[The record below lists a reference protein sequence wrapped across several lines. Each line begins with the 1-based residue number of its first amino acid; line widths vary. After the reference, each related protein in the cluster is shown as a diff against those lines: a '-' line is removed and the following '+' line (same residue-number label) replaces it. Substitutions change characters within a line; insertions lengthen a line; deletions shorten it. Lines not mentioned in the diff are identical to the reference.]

1 MPLQQLVGE
10 PKGLVPPAQVEQALH
25 HRHRQPVGHLADAPL
40 PAELQP
46 GPHRPHAGGRAL
58 QLEQL
63 GAEVA
68 VGERGPPAK
77 AEPQAEVDRLPHVV
91 EAAEVAELVAGA
103 AAVLQGPLPDVVG
116 PHLPGQ
122 VHRPLQP
129 VERLGGPPG
138 GPDLL
143 AHLQVGVG
151 QPGPRRL
158 PLQQRDGGDDQP
170 AGLGGL
176 APVPAHP
183 GLAGHRLPGA
193 EVVAS
198 GLEAG
203 DGLGQQLLGLD
214 GPAGLLGGLRG
225 LLQDRGP
232 LAMVAVQQRQGPL
245 VVDVGPGDVQGH
257 GPVAGQDQEAAGGA
271 VQGRG
276 LVAGPRRPGQ
286 LQRRQVVVGEQ
297 LGMVGDPVAGDLLD
311 PGGDRPVLG
320 DPGRPREL
328 AVGHLAGEVVPEGV
342 LALAG
347 DRGAAGGA
355 DERPAGQLLE
365 VGLGA
370 GRVPPADREQRPRPE
385 HRADHRGVL
394 QQRSALG
401 GEGVQP
407 GGDQGVDRVGKDRVG
422 GREPHRG
429 PVALQQAPVVEHAA
443 DLLGV
448 ERVAADA
455 PQQGGVGLVLVDG
468 PPEQGGEQAGGVVVR
483 QRGQDDRG
491 RPVRWAPS
499 PVRAPVGQLGPGR
512 GHDQQG
518 DAARLPDQVPDEG
531 EQGVVGPVQVLEHD
545 HQRPP
550 GRHRLQEA
558 APGGEDLVLLRG
570 ARPGGHV
577 AGQAEQRRQPRLQ
590 PLALGRL
597 LDRGGDD
604 VGQLGRDRRRAVEL
618 EDAGLGLEHLPERP
632 EADALPVGQAVALAP
647 GDQLGLGVH
656 ERAELPDQPALAHPG
671 LAGDGDQPHRGLVP
685 GAGVGAPQPVQLAL
699 PAQERRGRR
708 LVDGDPGPAAGGGGQ
723 PHRQR
728 SGLALDPDRGQRLVV
743 EQPPGRPEGRLAD
756 QHAPDRRNP
765 LQPGGGVDHVA
776 DHDLAVVPVGGHHRL
791 PGVDADADVEGQL
804 LHGLQDGQAAAHRP
818 LGVVLVGR
826 GRPEHG
832 HHPVADEL
840 VQGPPEPLDLPP
852 QAGMV
857 GPQQRPHVLGVGPVR
872 PRREPGQV
880 AEQHRDHPP
889 LLQPG
894 PGGDR
899 GPAPTTERKPSRD
912 VGTTGGAGRHGP
924 KCTVRSRS
932 RVTCGTPARCPAA
945 LRAGAA
951 APILVARGGCSECL
965 GCGVERRA

>member
-1 MPLQQLVGE
+1 MLEDHPEGAPPATRVVVAAGRLGQVAPRLGQDRPGGGHAVPVAGGRGVGPLQEAFGEPGLAGRPADAGHDGQGVGPVAARAVAGGALQLLHQPEGGPGVAVGLLDEGGDGEHVGDDLGIADVAAAGQEPGLERDRLPDLAPAGQDVGLAGGEADALVGLGQVPVPLQQLVGE

-77 AEPQAEVDRLPHVV
+77 AEPQAEVDRLP
-91 EAAEVAELVAGA
+91 ARRRGRRGRRARCGRSRGTAGPVAGCRRPPPARPGPSPA
-103 AAVLQGPLPDVVG
+103 AASRAPRRAARRSRP
-116 PHLPGQ
+116 PCPSPGRR
-122 VHRPLQP
+122 RPARP
-129 VERLGGPPG
+129 PAAPAPAARWRRRPAGGPRRSRPGTSAPWPG
-138 GPDLL
+138 GPS
-143 AHLQVGVG
+143 
-151 QPGPRRL
+151 PPRR
-158 PLQQRDGGDDQP
+158 RGG
-170 AGLGGL
+170 
-176 APVPAHP
+176 
-183 GLAGHRLPGA
+183 
-193 EVVAS
+193 AS

-355 DERPAGQLLE
+355 DERAAGQLLE
-365 VGLGA
+365 LGLGA

-708 LVDGDPGPAAGGGGQ
+708 LVGGDPGPAAGGGGQ

-728 SGLALDPDRGQRLVV
+728 SGLALDPDRASG
-743 EQPPGRPEGRLAD
+743 
-756 QHAPDRRNP
+756 
-765 LQPGGGVDHVA
+765 
-776 DHDLAVVPVGGHHRL
+776 
-791 PGVDADADVEGQL
+791 
-804 LHGLQDGQAAAHRP
+804 
-818 LGVVLVGR
+818 
-826 GRPEHG
+826 
-832 HHPVADEL
+832 
-840 VQGPPEPLDLPP
+840 
-852 QAGMV
+852 
-857 GPQQRPHVLGVGPVR
+857 
-872 PRREPGQV
+872 
-880 AEQHRDHPP
+880 
-889 LLQPG
+889 
-894 PGGDR
+894 
-899 GPAPTTERKPSRD
+899 S
-912 VGTTGGAGRHGP
+912 
-924 KCTVRSRS
+924 
-932 RVTCGTPARCPAA
+932 
-945 LRAGAA
+945 
-951 APILVARGGCSECL
+951 
-965 GCGVERRA
+965 